1 MRKKSVFRLLG
12 LFALVFTGFISC
24 NLSDLQQKQ
33 IHVQSIL
40 VEKQEITLGPGQ
52 SEQIK
57 YTVLP
62 ENAPN
67 KNVTFTSIDSTVA
80 EVSDT
85 GFVTG
90 LDEGQT
96 LVLLTSEDLQRTNFV
111 KVYVDSALA
120 EKITVTFDF
129 QTEGINNQ
137 VIEYDFGSTIET
149 APDVPE
155 KEGFTF
161 AGWFTNPEGTGVPVQ
176 FPYVLNDTQNKAP
189 VFYACFRDNSQPVTE
204 VESVTVTPSA
214 LELKVGD
221 RAVLKAEVN
230 PEDAT
235 DKSVTWESENPAI
248 VTVDSNGNV
257 RAVGEG
263 STAIIC
269 TTRSGGKTAR
279 VEVTVGKG
287 SVTPGD

>member
-111 KVYVDSALA
+111 KVYCNGGGNLI
-120 EKITVTFDF
+120 KIF
-129 QTEGINNQ
+129 I
-137 VIEYDFGSTIET
+137 
-149 APDVPE
+149 
-155 KEGFTF
+155 
-161 AGWFTNPEGTGVPVQ
+161 
-176 FPYVLNDTQNKAP
+176 
-189 VFYACFRDNSQPVTE
+189 
-204 VESVTVTPSA
+204 
-214 LELKVGD
+214 
-221 RAVLKAEVN
+221 
-230 PEDAT
+230 
-235 DKSVTWESENPAI
+235 
-248 VTVDSNGNV
+248 
-257 RAVGEG
+257 
-263 STAIIC
+263 
-269 TTRSGGKTAR
+269 
-279 VEVTVGKG
+279 
-287 SVTPGD
+287 